1 MSITGLCRLAGIT
14 RQAHYKKHQVRR
26 RQVVAEHQVIGWV
39 RQVRAQHPRMGARK
53 LHHKAAGSGL
63 PQQTKLGR
71 DRLLDVLRRH
81 GLLVQR
87 KPKRTRTTY
96 HDPALPVYRN
106 LLYQLEP
113 TAPHQVWVSD
123 ITYVDTQEGSVYL
136 SLITDR
142 VSRQIV
148 GWHAGES
155 LTAQECIKALRI
167 AIEQLPE
174 GRWPIHH
181 SDRGCQYC
189 CHEYVAVLNERNLPI
204 SMTET
209 NHCYENSLA
218 ERINGI
224 LKAEYNL
231 DAKFRSKAQARSAI
245 AQAIDRYNKDRPHT
259 ALKMRTPHQVHSQAA

>member
-1 MSITGLCRLAGIT
+1 MSTTGLCRLAGIT
-14 RQAHYKKHQVRR
+14 RQAHYKKHHVRS
-26 RQVVAEHQVIGWV
+26 RQVVEEQKVLGWV

-53 LHHKAAGSGL
+53 LQHKAAEQGL
-63 PQQTKLGR
+63 SHQVKLGR
-71 DRLLDVLRRH
+71 DRLLEVLRRH
-81 GLLVQR
+81 GLLVRR

-96 HDPALPVYRN
+96 HDATLPVYRN

-123 ITYVDTQEGSVYL
+123 ITYVDTQEGPVYL
-136 SLITDR
+136 SLVSDR
-142 VSRQIV
+142 VSRLIV

-155 LTAQECIKALRI
+155 LAAHECIKALRM
-167 AIEQLPE
+167 AIKQLPE

-189 CHEYVAVLNERNLPI
+189 CHEYVAVLKERALPI
-204 SMTET
+204 SMTEA

-218 ERINGI
+218 ERMNGI

-231 DAKFRSKAQARSAI
+231 DATFRTKTQARSAI
-245 AQAIDRYNKDRPHT
+245 AQAIDLYNKDRPHT
-259 ALKMRTPHQVHSQAA
+259 ALQMRTPHQVHNQAA